1 MPSADDV
8 HPTARGYFASG
19 GPAQQ
24 GSVPVSGDDC
34 FGGRHT
40 LAYTALS
47 SRDRVVSVGAPLSSD
62 PAVRAV
68 SAAALASGRK
78 QQELRADEASVS
90 RQQERGAGD
99 F

>member
-1 MPSADDV
+1 VFLGGLLLQASFAARMP
-8 HPTARGYFASG
+8 PRGEGA
-19 GPAQQ
+19 
-24 GSVPVSGDDC
+24 
-34 FGGRHT
+34 GR
-40 LAYTALS
+40 S
-47 SRDRVVSVGAPLSSD
+47 SRFRFSSD

>member
-47 SRDRVVSVGAPLSSD
+47 SRDRVVSVGAPLSSEAGAQAPFVD
-62 PAVRAV
+62 APASSTKAEVCEMGV
-68 SAAALASGRK
+68 ALT
-78 QQELRADEASVS
+78 
-90 RQQERGAGD
+90 
-99 F
+99 